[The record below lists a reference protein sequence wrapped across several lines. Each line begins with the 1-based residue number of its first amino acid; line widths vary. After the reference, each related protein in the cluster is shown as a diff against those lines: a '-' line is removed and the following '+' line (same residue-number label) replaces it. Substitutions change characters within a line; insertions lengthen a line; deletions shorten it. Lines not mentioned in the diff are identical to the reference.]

1 MYRIPKIFSLFLC
14 CKQNKLPAD
23 IAKEGG
29 LTAVVAAIK
38 IRQEVVNSLK
48 LCSLIICCNLC

>member
-1 MYRIPKIFSLFLC
+1 MYLIPEIYSLYLYC
-14 CKQNKLPAD
+14 QQNKLPAD

-38 IRQEVVNSLK
+38 IRQEVT
-48 LCSLIICCNLC
+48 IIPN

>member
-1 MYRIPKIFSLFLC
+1 MHLIPAVLSLFLYC
-14 CKQNKLPAD
+14 QQNKLPYD

-38 IRQEVVNSLK
+38 IRQEVIFI
-48 LCSLIICCNLC
+48 LIYH